1 MVADMRIPTM
11 IRSIADAKAHF
22 SAIVDEASTGKE
34 FVIRRAGR
42 PLVVVTRY
50 LQSAPRRRP
59 DSLKGKISI
68 ADDFDALPDGFEEA
82 FG

>member
-1 MVADMRIPTM
+1 MVGDMPIPTM

-22 SAIVDEASTGKE
+22 SAIVDEASAGKE
-34 FVIRRAGR
+34 FVICRAGR

-50 LQSAPRRRP
+50 VQNVPKRRP
-59 DSLKGKISI
+59 GSLKGKISI
-68 ADDFDALPDGFEEA
+68 SNDFDALPDGFEEA